1 MKYSPNQL
9 LIKIT
14 FCYDL
19 HLLLFINMAMHLT
32 LQQLRLFESV
42 SRLGSYT
49 RAAKELCITQPAV
62 SIQIKRLE
70 EQVGLPLFE
79 QVGKKTFPTA
89 AGKTMYAASLDI
101 INRVEDLKISIEELK
116 GTVKGTLQMSV
127 VTTAKYFLPKLLGAF
142 LQQYPDVEPKLK
154 FTNRARVIERLMNND
169 DDFVV
174 MGQIPKDEN
183 LESYPFLNNI
193 LGIVA
198 HSDHPLANKK
208 NITIKELVRQRF
220 LIREIGSG
228 TRYVFDQLLQEHG
241 VEIEPYMELGS
252 SEALKQAVMA
262 GLGIAVLS
270 LHSVQLE
277 RDVNK
282 LTVLDVQGFPLKRRW
297 YAVHL
302 KGKKLSLVAQT
313 FLDYIL
319 EESHRVLGVK
329 YK

>member
-1 MKYSPNQL
+1 MR
-9 LIKIT
+9 
-14 FCYDL
+14 
-19 HLLLFINMAMHLT
+19 LT

-49 RAAKELCITQPAV
+49 RAADELCITQPAV

-70 EQVGLPLFE
+70 EQVGLALFE

-89 AGKTMYAASLDI
+89 AGKTVYAASLDI
-101 INRVEDLKISIEELK
+101 INRIDDLKNSIEELK

-154 FTNRARVIERLMNND
+154 FTNRARVIERLMNNN

-174 MGQIPKDEN
+174 MGQIPEDKS
-183 LESYPFLNNI
+183 LEAYPFLNNI

-198 HSDHPLANKK
+198 HNDHPLANKK
-208 NITIKELVRQRF
+208 NITIQELAKQRF
-220 LIREIGSG
+220 LIRESGSG
-228 TRYVFDQLLQEHG
+228 TRYVFDQLLQKHG

-282 LTVLDVQGFPLKRRW
+282 LTVLDVEGFPLKRRW

-302 KGKKLSLVAQT
+302 KGRKLSLVART

-319 EESHRVLGVK
+319 EESNKVLGVE
-329 YK
+329 YE

>member
-1 MKYSPNQL
+1 
-9 LIKIT
+9 
-14 FCYDL
+14 
-19 HLLLFINMAMHLT
+19 MHLT

-49 RAAKELCITQPAV
+49 RAADELCITQPAV

-89 AGKTMYAASLDI
+89 AGKTMYAACLDI
-101 INRVEDLKISIEELK
+101 ISRVDDLKISIEELK

-127 VTTAKYFLPKLLGAF
+127 VSTAKYFLPKLLGVF

-169 DDFVV
+169 DDFVI
-174 MGQIPKDEN
+174 MGQIPKDEK
-183 LESYPFLNNI
+183 LEAYPFLNNI

-198 HSDHPLANKK
+198 HNDHPLANKK
-208 NITIKELVRQRF
+208 NITIKELAKQRF

-228 TRYVFDQLLQEHG
+228 TRYIFDQLLKKHG

-252 SEALKQAVMA
+252 SEAIKQAVMA

-282 LTVLDVQGFPLKRRW
+282 LTVLDVEGFPLKRRW

-302 KGKKLSLVAQT
+302 KGRKLSLVART
-313 FLDYIL
+313 FLDFIL
-319 EESHRVLGVK
+319 EESNKLLGVE
-329 YK
+329 YE

>member
-1 MKYSPNQL
+1 
-9 LIKIT
+9 
-14 FCYDL
+14 
-19 HLLLFINMAMHLT
+19 MHLT

-49 RAAKELCITQPAV
+49 RAANELFITQPAV

-70 EQVGLPLFE
+70 EQAGLPLFE
-79 QVGKKTFPTA
+79 QVGKKTFPTT

-101 INRVEDLKISIEELK
+101 LNRVDELKTAIEELK
-116 GTVKGTLQMSV
+116 GTVKGPLQMSV
-127 VTTAKYFLPKLLGAF
+127 VTTAKYFLPKLLGVF
-142 LQQYPDVEPKLK
+142 LQQYPEVEPKLK

-169 DDFVV
+169 DDFVI
-174 MGQIPKDEN
+174 MGQIPVDGNFEA
-183 LESYPFLNNI
+183 YPFLNNI

-198 HSDHPLANKK
+198 HNDHPLANKK
-208 NITIKELVRQRF
+208 NITIKEIAKQRF

-228 TRYVFDQLLQEHG
+228 TRYVFDQLLKEHG

-282 LTVLDVQGFPLKRRW
+282 LTVLNVEGFPLKRRW

-313 FLDYIL
+313 FLEYIL
-319 EESHRVLGVK
+319 DESHQIIIGNSN
-329 YK
+329 Y